1 MIPNLAHFIW
11 YGAELAWLH
20 EMAIRSAARSGGF
33 SKIVLHHEPCLSAA
47 ARLRLTRIPRLELRV
62 ISPEPTFRLLDGGSE
77 LLALY
82 SRLSTPA
89 ARANVLRAAL
99 LYLEGGVYLDADTVT
114 LESFEPLRAAAV
126 FCGAER
132 IALPADRKQ
141 RGSAVRAYS
150 LMLLRDLLRRV
161 PEGPSWF
168 RHVEHLYPLAANNA
182 VLGAERLHPFM
193 RSLLDAMLELPE
205 PQQLRR
211 YALGTHLLQ
220 NVLRSPAGSAVTVHD
235 PEVFYPLAPEI
246 SEHWFR
252 LRKRVDL
259 GAVLSSN
266 TRLVHWYASVRT
278 RAWVERMDEAYVR
291 SHQRQQLL
299 SALLAAQLDDA
310 TLPLGAHS
318 LSL

>member
-1 MIPNLAHFIW
+1 
-11 YGAELAWLH
+11 
-20 EMAIRSAARSGGF
+20 
-33 SKIVLHHEPCLSAA
+33 
-47 ARLRLTRIPRLELRV
+47 
-62 ISPEPTFRLLDGGSE
+62 
-77 LLALY
+77 
-82 SRLSTPA
+82 LSTPA

-99 LYLEGGVYLDADTVT
+99 LYLEGGVYLDTDTVT
-114 LESFEPLRAAAV
+114 LESFEPLRSAAV

-132 IALPADRKQ
+132 IALPADRAR
-141 RGSAVRAYS
+141 RGSPLRAYS
-150 LMLLRDLLRRV
+150 LMLLRDLLRRA
-161 PEGPSWF
+161 PEGPRWF

-193 RSLLDAMLELPE
+193 RAMLDAMLMLPE
-205 PQQLRR
+205 PQQVRR

-220 NVLRSPAGSAVTVHD
+220 RVLAGPAGAAATVHD

-259 GAVLSSN
+259 GAVLTSN

-278 RAWVERMDEAYVR
+278 QAWVERMDEDYVR

-299 SALLAAQLDDA
+299 SALLAAQLDE
-310 TLPLGAHS
+310 TSTPLGVSA